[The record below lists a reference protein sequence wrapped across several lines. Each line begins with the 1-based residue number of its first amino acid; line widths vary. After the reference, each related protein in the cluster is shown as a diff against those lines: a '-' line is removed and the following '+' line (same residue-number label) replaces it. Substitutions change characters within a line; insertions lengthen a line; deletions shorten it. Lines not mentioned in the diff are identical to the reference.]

1 MINAIEK
8 KKSRLKNKA
17 EGHFEKGCSEG
28 SEDEPAGYLRRR
40 GKEIKSGACSV
51 SLNNSKGVRA
61 AAQGHKD
68 NSTL

>member
-1 MINAIEK
+1 MVR
-8 KKSRLKNKA
+8 KSALK
-17 EGHFEKGCSEG
+17 EVSE
-28 SEDEPAGYLRRR
+28 PVGYLRRR

-51 SLNNSKGVRA
+51 SLNNSKGGSA